1 MNILPINY
9 KTYVSVLGRLLL
21 ALMFI
26 LSGFGKLGNIQGT
39 AAFIAS
45 GGLPAPT
52 ALAAT
57 VGALE
62 LFGGLALVVGYQ
74 VRLAGLALGLFTVAA
89 SVVFHAWWSVPA
101 DQQFVTQLLF
111 MKNISVAGGM
121 LLISALGA
129 GPLSIDA
136 RAAAGTSR
144 RFKPALAPNA

>member
-1 MNILPINY
+1 MNDSY

-26 LSGFGKLGNIQGT
+26 LSGVGKLGNIQGT

-52 ALAAT
+52 VLAVA

-74 VRLAGLALGLFTVAA
+74 VRLVGLALALFTVAA
-89 SVVFHAWWSVPA
+89 SVVFHAYWSAPA
-101 DQQFVTQLLF
+101 AQQFVAQLLF

-136 RAAAGTSR
+136 RRAAGASKR
-144 RFKPALAPNA
+144 YKPALAQNA

>member
-1 MNILPINY
+1 MNDSY
-9 KTYVSVLGRLLL
+9 KAYVSIIGRLLL

-26 LSGFGKLGNIQGT
+26 LSGFGKLGNIPGT

-52 ALAAT
+52 VLAVA

-62 LFGGLALVVGYQ
+62 LFGGLALVLGYQ
-74 VRLAGLALGLFTVAA
+74 VRLTGLALGVFTVAA
-89 SVVFHAWWSVPA
+89 SVVFHAYWSVPA
-101 DQQFVTQLLF
+101 EQQFVTQLLF

-129 GPLSIDA
+129 GPQSIDA
-136 RAAAGTSR
+136 RLAAAAAT
-144 RFKPALAPNA
+144 RFNPVLARNA

>member
-1 MNILPINY
+1 MNDTC
-9 KTYVSVLGRLLL
+9 KSYVSVVGRLLL

-52 ALAAT
+52 VLAVA

-62 LFGGLALVVGYQ
+62 LFGGLALVLGYQ
-74 VRLAGLALGLFTVAA
+74 VRLTGLALAVFTVAA
-89 SVVFHAWWSVPA
+89 SVVFHAWWSAPA
-101 DQQFVTQLLF
+101 EQQFVTQLLF

-136 RAAAGTSR
+136 RLAATTATR
-144 RFKPALAPNA
+144 VKPALA

>member
-1 MNILPINY
+1 MNESY
-9 KTYVSVLGRLLL
+9 QAYVSVVGRLLL

-26 LSGFGKLGNIQGT
+26 LSGFGKLGNIDGIAT
-39 AAFIAS
+39 FIAS

-52 ALAAT
+52 FLAVA

-62 LFGGLALVVGYQ
+62 LFGGLALVAGYQ
-74 VRLAGLALGLFTVAA
+74 VRLTGLALGLFTVAA
-89 SVVFHAWWSVPA
+89 SVVFHAWWSAPA
-101 DQQFVTQLLF
+101 DQQYVTQLLF

-136 RAAAGTSR
+136 RLAAGAAA
-144 RFKPALAPNA
+144 RFKPALAQNA

>member
-1 MNILPINY
+1 MNDSY
-9 KTYVSVLGRLLL
+9 KTYVSLVGRLLL

-26 LSGFGKLGNIQGT
+26 VSGFGKLGNIEGT

-52 ALAAT
+52 LLAAA

-62 LFGGLALVVGYQ
+62 LFGGLALVVGYR
-74 VRLAGLALGLFTVAA
+74 VRLAGIALALFTVAA
-89 SVVFHAWWSVPA
+89 SVVFHAYWSAPA
-101 DQQFVTQLLF
+101 DQQYVTQLLF

-136 RAAAGTSR
+136 RIAAGKSR
-144 RFKPALAPNA
+144 CFKPALAQNV

>member
-1 MNILPINY
+1 MNDSY
-9 KTYVSVLGRLLL
+9 KAYVSVVGRLLL

-26 LSGFGKLGNIQGT
+26 LSGFGKLGNIEGT

-52 ALAAT
+52 ALAAA

-74 VRLAGLALGLFTVAA
+74 VRLAGLALALFTLAA
-89 SVVFHAWWSVPA
+89 SVVFHAWWSAPA

-121 LLISALGA
+121 LLVSALGA

-136 RAAAGTSR
+136 RIAAGASG
-144 RFKPALAPNA
+144 RFTPAMSQNL

>member
-1 MNILPINY
+1 MNDTY
-9 KTYVSVLGRLLL
+9 KAYVSVVGRLLL

-52 ALAAT
+52 VLAAA

-74 VRLAGLALGLFTVAA
+74 VRLVGLALALFTVAA
-89 SVVFHAWWSVPA
+89 SVVFHAWWSAPA
-101 DQQFVTQLLF
+101 DQQYVTQLLF

-136 RAAAGTSR
+136 RLAAGAAAR
-144 RFKPALAPNA
+144 LKPAVAQKA

>member
-1 MNILPINY
+1 MNDSY
-9 KTYVSVLGRLLL
+9 KTYVSVVGRLLL

-26 LSGFGKLGNIQGT
+26 LSGFGKLGNIPGT

-52 ALAAT
+52 VLAVA

-74 VRLAGLALGLFTVAA
+74 VRLAGLALALFTVAA
-89 SVVFHAWWSVPA
+89 SMVFHAWWSAPA
-101 DQQFVTQLLF
+101 AQQYVTQLLF

-136 RAAAGTSR
+136 RLAAGAAT
-144 RFKPALAPNA
+144 RFRPASVQNA

>member
-1 MNILPINY
+1 MNDAY
-9 KTYVSVLGRLLL
+9 KTYVPVVGRLLL

-26 LSGFGKLGNIQGT
+26 LSGFGKLGNIEGT

-45 GGLPAPT
+45 GGLPMPT
-52 ALAAT
+52 VLAAA

-89 SVVFHAWWSVPA
+89 SVVFHAFWSAPA
-101 DQQFVTQLLF
+101 DQQYVTQLLF

-136 RAAAGTSR
+136 RLAAGAAT
-144 RFKPALAPNA
+144 RFKPALAQSA